1 MKDLLWHEPAKYRRA
16 KYNQM
21 EKANP
26 LKSLQF
32 AGLAFVIIMALRG
45 LAGMSPRPD
54 RHPPDWG
61 ISAAIALGVAV
72 FAAYL
77 LPRFVG
83 LFANSI
89 VILSDKGVNNN
100 SVHGGATVRFWP
112 WDKIAF
118 CYAWTEQL
126 NGEAYRVLSFC
137 DRNSVVLTTLCLDK
151 PERMREVEA
160 ALAANRIPMQYE
172 NGTSRQK
179 F

>member
-32 AGLAFVIIMALRG
+32 AGVAFAIILALRG
-45 LAGMSPRPD
+45 LAGMSPRPG

-61 ISAAIALGVAV
+61 ITALIALGAAV

-89 VILSDKGVNNN
+89 VILSSKGVNNN

-112 WDKIAF
+112 WSKIAF
-118 CYAWTEQL
+118 CYAWTERL
-126 NGEAYRVLSFC
+126 NGIDYKVLSFC
-137 DRNSVVLTTLCLDK
+137 DAASVVHTTLCLDK
-151 PERMREVEA
+151 PERMREVETM
-160 ALAANRIPMQYE
+160 LRANNIPLQHE
-172 NGTSRQK
+172 TR
-179 F
+179 